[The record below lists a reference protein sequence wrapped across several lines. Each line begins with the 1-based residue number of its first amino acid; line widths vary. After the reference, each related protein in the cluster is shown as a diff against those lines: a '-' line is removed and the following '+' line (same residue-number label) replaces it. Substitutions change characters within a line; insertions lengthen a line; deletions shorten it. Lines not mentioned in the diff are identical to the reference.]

1 MAAFMCVENAVEE
14 SYVAGPDTG
23 DYPALTLDCG
33 ILPE

>member
-1 MAAFMCVENAVEE
+1 MAAVMFENTVEE